1 MTLKGEPCR
10 VRKGRQLENESW
22 ICHIHD
28 PHGNYQISLTEV
40 QKLRQENRKLRVLV
54 ASTTSSSCSRLQELQ
69 SAGGSSVHKTFDG
82 VVPDVPGQMIFS
94 DLSNGTE
101 LFTKPDDEQAKAI
114 VRRIRIFRKWEEE
127 QNV

>member
-1 MTLKGEPCR
+1 MKTPKQDITHQ
-10 VRKGRQLENESW
+10 VR
-22 ICHIHD
+22 
-28 PHGNYQISLTEV
+28 
-40 QKLRQENRKLRVLV
+40 
-54 ASTTSSSCSRLQELQ
+54 
-69 SAGGSSVHKTFDG
+69 
-82 VVPDVPGQMIFS
+82 PDVPGQMIFS